1 MTERLKRAKMQE
13 NREKRVR
20 DYQWKPP
27 SISLW
32 GDKCLTG
39 VQSEQSLINAYFVT
53 SSSFYDIGKLAWETF
68 PLLGNSYM
76 HNCCNAV

>member
-1 MTERLKRAKMQE
+1 MQE
-13 NREKRVR
+13 NREERVW

-39 VQSEQSLINAYFVT
+39 VLSEQNLITAYFVT
-53 SSSFYDIGKLAWETF
+53 TILFYDIDKCARQTF
-68 PLLGNSYM
+68 PLLGNS
-76 HNCCNAV
+76 CNAV